1 MIAMQWKI
9 CAAAF
14 AAAVLGGGVLAAALE
29 PRERV
34 VRVTARRFEYDPPRV
49 ALKRGEPVVLELTSR
64 DRRHGFKLPELGI
77 HGEALPGEVLAIHLR
92 PEVAGTFDFACDV
105 FCGSGHD
112 DMEGEIVVT
121 E

>member
-1 MIAMQWKI
+1 MIPMQWRL

-14 AAAVLGGGVLAAALE
+14 AVAVLGGGALAAALE
-29 PRERV
+29 PQERV
-34 VRVTARRFEYDPPRV
+34 VRITARRFEYDPPRIM
-49 ALKRGEPVVLELTSR
+49 LKRGEPVVLELTSL

-77 HGEALPGEVLAIHLR
+77 HGEALPGEVFAIRLR
-92 PEVAGTFDFACDV
+92 PETAGTFAFACDV

-112 DMEGEIVVT
+112 DMAGEIVVT